1 MSVHLDAGPELA
13 ALRTAVRDLAVAAGG
28 PTAGR
33 HSVAS
38 GDRFDFLTWRRIGTE
53 MGLAGLG
60 MPETAGGVGGG
71 LPELAVVAEEIGH
84 ALLAVPFLTS
94 TVLAGQV
101 LAHCPSAAAQALVGG
116 ISGGD
121 RLAAFIGLDSGGA
134 WKGTGLAVSAQR
146 SGDGWRLTGAC
157 GPVFDGLDAADLV
170 VAASG
175 PDGCDLFAVDAA
187 GEGITR
193 HEVNTL
199 DQTRAQATV
208 EFTGASAEPLTAGGR
223 GAATV
228 TEAIDVVLVAVAAEQ
243 VGGAQACLDQAV
255 DYAKIR
261 RQFGRSIG
269 SFQAIKHDLSDLLLL
284 VELGRSALDRA
295 VRAEGTPGFA
305 EAASIAKAWCSD
317 TFVKASSVN
326 IQVHGGIGFTW
337 EHDAHLYFRRA
348 RADAAMLGDADWHR
362 ERIASLLGW

>member
-1 MSVHLDAGPELA
+1 MTVDLDTGSELA
-13 ALRTAVRDLAVAAGG
+13 VLRATVRDLALAAGG
-28 PTAGR
+28 PAAAR
-33 HSVAS
+33 RSVES
-38 GDRFDFLTWRRIGTE
+38 GDRFDSVTWRRIGTE

-60 MPETAGGVGGG
+60 LPETAGGAGGG
-71 LPELAVVAEEIGH
+71 LSELVVVAEEVGH

-101 LAHCPSAAAQALVGG
+101 LAHCPSAAASALVGG

-121 RLAAFIGLDSGGA
+121 RLAAFVGLDSGGA
-134 WKGTGLAVSAQR
+134 WEGTGLAVTAEPA
-146 SGDGWRLTGAC
+146 GDGWRLTGAC
-157 GPVFDGLDAADLV
+157 GPVLDGLDAADLV

-187 GEGITR
+187 GEGVTR
-193 HEVNTL
+193 RAVDTL
-199 DQTRAQATV
+199 DQTRAQATI
-208 EFTGASAEPLTAGGR
+208 ELAGALAEPLTAGGH
-223 GAATV
+223 GAASV
-228 TEAIDVVLVAVAAEQ
+228 TPALDVVLVVVAAEQ

-255 DYAKIR
+255 EYAKLR
-261 RQFGRSIG
+261 QQFGRSIG
-269 SFQAIKHDLSDLLLL
+269 SFQAVKHALSDLLLL
-284 VELGRSALDRA
+284 VELGRSALERA

-317 TFVKASSVN
+317 AFVKASSVN

-348 RADAAMLGDADWHR
+348 RADAALLGDADWHR